1 MAVIEA
7 DTQISNA
14 PLTVDAATYAT
25 PVAMVADYMPPHL
38 STRSWEVSREQVN
51 IMKVIG
57 EGAFS
62 QVVQATVRNLNDS
75 QETITVAVKMLKG
88 ALSIC

>member
-7 DTQISNA
+7 NTQFSNVSQ
-14 PLTVDAATYAT
+14 TVDAPTYAT
-25 PVAMVADYMPPHL
+25 AVGADYMPPHP

-57 EGAFS
+57 KGAFS
-62 QVVQATVRNLNDS
+62 QVVQATVRNPCDS

-88 ALSIC
+88 ALSIW